1 MGLFGGLTV
10 GNRRHVGLLIQ
21 EIVLAQEVGDDGA
34 PRAQRVVGIFYAF
47 VVAVATVTAAET
59 PSYMRKLWEDLT
71 ARKKLFEETP
81 EEEIKYWFEY
91 AGPLQVSYCT
101 KGSKRQ
107 THGSSIP
114 SYESVNILQSC
125 L

>member
-1 MGLFGGLTV
+1 MTRTNFTGV
-10 GNRRHVGLLIQ
+10 PAVLL
-21 EIVLAQEVGDDGA
+21 LL
-34 PRAQRVVGIFYAF
+34 F

-91 AGPLQVSYCT
+91 AGPLQVSYCVL
-101 KGSKRQ
+101 
-107 THGSSIP
+107 
-114 SYESVNILQSC
+114 YY
-125 L
+125 